1 MYLYHFFDSSYL
13 VYRIS
18 SIRNTLTCAPSS
30 RVNSLKKNPLLVD
43 AHLRRLGTPMALA
56 TYVGG
61 GARGPPFQCCC
72 VGISKEHFG
81 GLIPSKSFLGIP
93 GSLLF
98 HSSY

>member
-1 MYLYHFFDSSYL
+1 MIIMYLYHFFDSSYL

-30 RVNSLKKNPLLVD
+30 RVDSLKKNLLLVD

-61 GARGPPFQCCC
+61 GAQVHPFS
-72 VGISKEHFG
+72 VALW
-81 GLIPSKSFLGIP
+81 GLKLPSKSFLWVP
-93 GSLLF
+93 SV
-98 HSSY
+98 SQ